1 LTSKDRAIDSL
12 EKKPAGPG
20 YGPARRVNQGK
31 EIPIIDRTLQV
42 IPINDYEAVAAM
54 TVADVLELAVP
65 ARYFLPNAK
74 LSPLDQRVVDRLR
87 DLHALIQRDF
97 AGAKK
102 TNAQGPLAE
111 YIRDEWLPTPS
122 DRPPAGFLPPF
133 ILFLPDKL
141 DIDDTNVAHIRSK
154 GVFGDGESRG
164 DALLVNVENLSNAD
178 GDRLL
183 DKRVAVHIVHGV
195 SDTKVLAKYF
205 ADVNGRGVRV
215 NPNLTIMA
223 DYTDPYAET
232 TMCVFERLD
241 LELEKRQRQ
250 VPAKSNAILTGLQAR
265 MMVAAVAKGV
275 AAVQYGA
282 KPIPTEGV
290 EFTKLEQD
298 ASAWLQRV
306 FAKFDAN
313 TFRDKAYIVRS
324 VPVSV
329 CLGALGRA
337 FYSGDTNDQRDALAV
352 LSDDG
357 IDWTIGQHWSGIAG
371 KVNPDT
377 GRFAVGGGKE
387 YAYATWRALTE
398 PDSDAGKQIRHIAT
412 AAAA

>member
-1 LTSKDRAIDSL
+1 M
-12 EKKPAGPG
+12 
-20 YGPARRVNQGK
+20 
-31 EIPIIDRTLQV
+31 IDRTLHV
-42 IPINDYEAVAAM
+42 IPINEYEAVAAM
-54 TVADVLELAVP
+54 TVADVLEFAVP

-74 LSPLDQRVVDRLR
+74 LSPLDQRVVHRLR
-87 DLHALIQRDF
+87 DLHSLIQRDF

-102 TNAQGPLAE
+102 TNAQGPLAD
-111 YIRDEWLPTPS
+111 YIRDEWLPERS

-141 DIDDTNVAHIRSK
+141 DIDKEINVAHIRSK

-164 DALLVNVENLSNAD
+164 DALLVNVENLND
-178 GDRLL
+178 RDVDRLL
-183 DKRVAVHIVHGV
+183 DKRIAVHIVHGV

-223 DYTDPYAET
+223 DYTDPYADT
-232 TMCVFERLD
+232 TMRVFERLD
-241 LELEKRQRQ
+241 LELETRQRQ

-282 KPIPTEGV
+282 KPIPEDGV
-290 EFTKLEQD
+290 DFTKLEQD
-298 ASAWLQRV
+298 ATAWLQRV
-306 FAKFDAN
+306 LAKFDAA
-313 TFRDKAYIVRS
+313 TFRDKTYIVRS

-337 FYSGDTNDQRDALAV
+337 FYGGDTNDQRAALAV

-357 IDWTIGQHWSGIAG
+357 IDWTVGPHWSGIAG

-398 PDSDAGKQIRHIAT
+398 PESDAGKQIRHIVT